1 MHIQN
6 CVKRIVEN
14 FFKIVG
20 HNRGGKK
27 VQHEID
33 LYGVF
38 LRQVWYQYVFD
49 TIYTV
54 FFLIADSI
62 LPDCDNVLL
71 IVRKQ
76 CTAVCIYD
84 THYGGYDTIRD
95 HMNVRAGISVVI
107 SRKTY
112 FSDISSIKIFL
123 IYFYIRFIKFHVII
137 MNL

>member
-27 VQHEID
+27 VQYEID

-38 LRQVWYQYVFD
+38 FRRVWYQYVFD
-49 TIYTV
+49 TIFTV
-54 FFLIADSI
+54 FFWLLAAFCQIVI
-62 LPDCDNVLL
+62 MVLL

-76 CTAVCIYD
+76 WAAVCIYD
-84 THYGGYDTIRD
+84 THYGGYDTIQN

-123 IYFYIRFIKFHVII
+123 ICFYIRFIKFHVII